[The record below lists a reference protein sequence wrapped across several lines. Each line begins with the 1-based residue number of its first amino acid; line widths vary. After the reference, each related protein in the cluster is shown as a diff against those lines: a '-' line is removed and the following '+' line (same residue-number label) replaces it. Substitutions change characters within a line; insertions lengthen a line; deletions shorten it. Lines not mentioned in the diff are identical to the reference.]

1 MGFETIS
8 LQINDHTACGLG
20 GASMAHRKKSK
31 HSRAKVI
38 AEGKVLHF
46 GLSEAS
52 PRHHTQSHA
61 VQPIAAL
68 QTEYSL
74 MNQGDPFG

>member
-20 GASMAHRKKSK
+20 GPSMAHRKKSK

-38 AEGKVLHF
+38 AEGKVLRF

-52 PRHHTQSHA
+52 PNTIRKAMRFS
-61 VQPIAAL
+61 PSPLFIRSIRL
-68 QTEYSL
+68 
-74 MNQGDPFG
+74 